1 MKILAVD
8 TATQSCS
15 VAIADNRYLLAELTV
30 CSGQTHSKR
39 LMKTIRTVMD
49 MSGVGL
55 PALDGFA
62 VSSGPGSFT
71 GLRIGISTV
80 KGLAAATGK
89 QLAGISNLDAL
100 ATQSALP
107 AFLICPLLDARKGE
121 VYYSRY
127 RLKNDILKKVV
138 EEQVASPSE
147 AIGNIDEVCLFV
159 GDGALL
165 HKEAIASRLGSL
177 ARFVPPSQNI
187 IRASTLADLSLDRF
201 IKGDGD
207 DVDSFG
213 PHYIRKPEA
222 ELNRIRAQNPR
233 GLGPDHQGA

>member
-15 VAIADNRYLLAELTV
+15 VAIVDNKYLLAELTV

-39 LMKTIRTVMD
+39 LMKTIRAVMD
-49 MSGVGL
+49 MSGVDL
-55 PALDGFA
+55 SVLDGFA

-89 QLAGISNLDAL
+89 QLVGISNLDGL
-100 ATQSALP
+100 AAQSALP

-127 RLKNDILKKVV
+127 RLENDTLKKVV
-138 EEQVASPSE
+138 KEQVASPSE
-147 AIGNIDEVCLFV
+147 AIGDIDEACLFA
-159 GDGALL
+159 GDGALF
-165 HKEAIASRLGSL
+165 HKKAIVARLGRL
-177 ARFVPPSQNI
+177 AHFVPHSQNI
-187 IRASTLADLSLDRF
+187 IRASTLAALSLDRF
-201 IKGDGD
+201 IKGDSD
-207 DVDSFG
+207 DVDSFA

-233 GLGPDHQGA
+233 GLGRD